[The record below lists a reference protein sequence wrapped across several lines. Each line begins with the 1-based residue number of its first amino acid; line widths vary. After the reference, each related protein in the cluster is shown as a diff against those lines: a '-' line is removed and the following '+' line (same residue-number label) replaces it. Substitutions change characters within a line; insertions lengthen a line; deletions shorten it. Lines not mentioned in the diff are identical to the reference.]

1 MENYYPKMFI
11 NNYSKFN
18 GGLTMEITEVRL
30 TLRDEPKLKAFA
42 NVTFDDAFVVRG
54 IKIIEGD
61 KGLFVAMPSK
71 KGKDGVYRD
80 IAHPV
85 TNDMRKRI
93 ENAVLAKYE
102 KALAGVESA
111 PPEESSEKEE
121 VKEEE

>member
-1 MENYYPKMFI
+1 
-11 NNYSKFN
+11 
-18 GGLTMEITEVRL
+18 MEITEVRL

-85 TNDMRKRI
+85 TNEMRKRI
-93 ENAVLAKYE
+93 ESAVLAKYE
-102 KALAGVESA
+102 KALAGVESS
-111 PPEESSEKEE
+111 PPEGSSKEKE
-121 VKEEE
+121 VKEE

>member
-1 MENYYPKMFI
+1 MENYCPGMFI

>member
-1 MENYYPKMFI
+1 
-11 NNYSKFN
+11 
-18 GGLTMEITEVRL
+18 MEITEVRL

-42 NVTFDDAFVVRG
+42 NVTFDDSFVVRG

-85 TNDMRKRI
+85 TNDMRKKI
-93 ENAVLAKYE
+93 EGAVLAQYE
-102 KALAGVESA
+102 KALAGIDV
-111 PPEESSEKEE
+111 PPDETSKEKEE
-121 VKEEE
+121 

>member
-1 MENYYPKMFI
+1 
-11 NNYSKFN
+11 
-18 GGLTMEITEVRL
+18 MEITEVRL

-85 TNDMRKRI
+85 TNEMRKRI
-93 ENAVLAKYE
+93 ESAVLAKYE
-102 KALAGVESA
+102 KALAGVES
-111 PPEESSEKEE
+111 PPAKRESKEE
-121 VKEEE
+121 VKEE